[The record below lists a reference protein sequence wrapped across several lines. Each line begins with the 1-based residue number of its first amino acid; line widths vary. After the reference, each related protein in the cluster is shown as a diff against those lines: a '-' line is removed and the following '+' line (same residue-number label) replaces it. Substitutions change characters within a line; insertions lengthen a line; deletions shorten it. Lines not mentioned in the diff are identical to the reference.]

1 MSHRSLYK
9 GKKSDI
15 DGGILSNSSS
25 RAQSRSRTPMRS
37 DDSDYESDYEEGE
50 LLKIEEILREK
61 LSSLNTQDMGE
72 IGKEDRI
79 SSGDRRQF
87 EAHQL
92 SNKRIQENSNIKD
105 IITSLTFSRSDISSQ
120 SRELLLTQL
129 YKLIISKPLVVYNE
143 ENIGNKQNYIDEET
157 VSILINQ
164 FTNSN
169 YRSDLEFLYLFKSV
183 IALICSDIEEF
194 GVLISNDFLGHI
206 QHLIQEPVNSIITAE
221 NKSNIIIGYTVLTL
235 ILYNDSSSFGIDE
248 KILLLMEISEG
259 YSASA
264 TTLQKQIESGDR
276 EHATFI
282 TDKNLDKRL
291 INEANSKVL
300 AEASV
305 ATSALNGV
313 GCLITLMKKGEYL
326 NEIMEDLM
334 IRLIPL
340 LDNDENRDI
349 AKAAGKV
356 IAIIYELYDYGGDDK
371 TEINEEADDDEEYN
385 LNSPYYEQESLNT
398 ILTRLINLS
407 SKKVS
412 KKDKKEISSI
422 FRNILNTIK
431 IYTNTLERD
440 QIYKRT
446 KEGIELSQQI
456 IDTSYIKLSKYKL
469 IKINS
474 WYLYIRLRH
483 IKWLF
488 SFGLHSQL
496 VNNESVR
503 DVLKEPENEY
513 SYGSTTNNY
522 DYFDNDDDEEFNQYH
537 HTLNSINDKQRSFKR
552 KKERTAK
559 MDEQLEN
566 LNLKD

>member
-1 MSHRSLYK
+1 MSQRSLFK
-9 GKKSDI
+9 GKKLDR
-15 DGGILSNSSS
+15 DGGLLSNSSS
-25 RAQSRSRTPMRS
+25 RNQSRSRTPMRS
-37 DDSDYESDYEEGE
+37 DDSDYESDYDENE

-61 LSSLNTQDMGE
+61 LTALNTQDMGE
-72 IGKEDRI
+72 VGKEDRI
-79 SSGDRRQF
+79 SSKDRRQF

-92 SNKRIQENSNIKD
+92 NNKRIQENSNIKD

-129 YKLIISKPLVVYNE
+129 YKIIISKPLVIYNE
-143 ENIGNKQNYIDEET
+143 ENIGNKLNYVDEET

-169 YRSDLEFLYLFKSV
+169 YRSELEFLYLFKSV

-194 GVLISNDFLGHI
+194 GVLISNDFLSHI
-206 QHLIQEPVNSIITAE
+206 QQLIQGPVNSIVTSE
-221 NKSNIIIGYTVLTL
+221 NKSNIIIGYTTLTL
-235 ILYNDSSSFGIDE
+235 ILYNDSSSFGIDD
-248 KILLLMEISEG
+248 KVSLLMEIAEG

-291 INEANSKVL
+291 VNEATSKVL

-313 GCLITLMKKGEYL
+313 GCLLTLMKKGSYL

-334 IRLIPL
+334 IRLVPL

-356 IAIIYELYDYGGDDK
+356 IALIYELYDYGVEKVESNG
-371 TEINEEADDDEEYN
+371 NEEEDEEYN
-385 LNSPYYEQESLNT
+385 LNAPYYEQETLCS
-398 ILTRLINLS
+398 ILTRLLNLS

-412 KKDKKEISSI
+412 KKDKKEISSV
-422 FRNILNTIK
+422 FRNILNTIR
-431 IYTNTLERD
+431 IYTNNTERE
-440 QIYKRT
+440 QVYKGT
-446 KEGIELSQQI
+446 KEGVELSQQI
-456 IDTSYIKLSKYKL
+456 MDSSYIKLSKYRI
-469 IKINS
+469 IKVNS

-483 IKWLF
+483 LKWLF

-503 DVLKEPENEY
+503 DVLKSPENEY
-513 SYGSTTNNY
+513 SYGSSLTQDY
-522 DYFDNDDDEEFNQYH
+522 EYFDDDDESSNQYH
-537 HTLNSINDKQRSFKR
+537 HTLNSINDKQRSSKR
-552 KKERTAK
+552 KKERVAK
-559 MDEQLEN
+559 LDEQLEELN
-566 LNLKD
+566 LNV